1 MDLKGKRALVT
12 GAGKGIGRAIAHALA
27 REGVDIGLLAR
38 TRADLERVA
47 GEIGQQYGVR
57 TSIAAVDVADRA
69 AVEAAVDAVREELGS
84 IDILINNAGTAQFGT
99 VMEMD
104 PEVWERIVR
113 VNLLGTYYVTRAVLP
128 GLVAQNAGDIINVA
142 STAGEKGAASV
153 SAYSASKA
161 AMLAFTESLMPEV
174 RKHNVRVTALVP
186 STVNTELA
194 ASVGLTIGEEDRM
207 MQPEDLAELIVAALR
222 LPPRVFV
229 RNVAMLTTNPQ

>member
-12 GAGKGIGRAIAHALA
+12 GAGKGIGRAIVHALA

-47 GEIGQQYGVR
+47 GEIGEPYGVR

-128 GLVAQNAGDIINVA
+128 GMVAQNAGDIINVA

-194 ASVGLTIGEEDRM
+194 ASVGLKIGDQDRM
-207 MQPEDLAELIVAALR
+207 MQPEDLAELTVAALR